1 MLKWPSFS
9 FHSHRSFPSNYS
21 KHYLQSVLKRTKI
34 CIHMYQTTTKQ
45 HCRYATHLVCD
56 IVKDNPHYQAL
67 LSTFKHLSKS
77 AYDAFAIWC
86 ERGFWQSSSRYST
99 LLNTLL
105 FKNTRYIVFK
115 HFRFN
120 SIMCHEKNQMM
131 SNENK
136 DMYYIMVSK
145 LQSTLNI

>member
-67 LSTFKHLSKS
+67 LSTFKHLSERS
-77 AYDAFAIWC
+77 AYDASM
-86 ERGFWQSSSRYST
+86 RSQSRTMRDFWHSSSGYYT
-99 LLNTLL
+99 L
-105 FKNTRYIVFK
+105 FKHVIIFEDNDINFK
-115 HFRFN
+115 RCLK
-120 SIMCHEKNQMM
+120 SDVLKI
-131 SNENK
+131 
-136 DMYYIMVSK
+136 
-145 LQSTLNI
+145 